1 MINLLRIASS
11 ATDSSSKINKTRDTR
26 GDKNAPRKNT
36 ERQNMNMNKK
46 DKNNIVKI
54 EALRAR
60 LVNEEKE
67 RGGLVLHIDGRA
79 VEISIE
85 REKTFEQVQARFVD
99 FQYNDARKQL
109 EPAFFDVVKIVSDY
123 LTSAEIYNVVKAGVN
138 SFIER
143 GF

>member
-1 MINLLRIASS
+1 M
-11 ATDSSSKINKTRDTR
+11 D
-26 GDKNAPRKNT
+26 
-36 ERQNMNMNKK
+36 MNKK
-46 DKNNIVKI
+46 DKNIAKI
-54 EALRAR
+54 EALRMR

-67 RGGLVLHIDGRA
+67 RGGLVLYVDSRA

-85 REKTFEQVQARFVD
+85 REKTFEQVQARFID
-99 FQYNDARKQL
+99 LQYMETRQQA
-109 EPAFFDVVKIVSDY
+109 ESAFFDIAKVVSDY

>member
-1 MINLLRIASS
+1 
-11 ATDSSSKINKTRDTR
+11 
-26 GDKNAPRKNT
+26 
-36 ERQNMNMNKK
+36 MNKK
-46 DKNNIVKI
+46 DKENIAKI

-60 LVNEEKE
+60 LVNEETE
-67 RGGLVLHIDGRA
+67 RGGLVLHIDARA

-85 REKTFEQVQARFVD
+85 REKTYEQVQARFID
-99 FQYNDARKQL
+99 FQFNDARRQL
-109 EPAFFDVVKIVSDY
+109 EPAFFDVAKIVSDY

>member
-1 MINLLRIASS
+1 
-11 ATDSSSKINKTRDTR
+11 
-26 GDKNAPRKNT
+26 
-36 ERQNMNMNKK
+36 MNMNKK
-46 DKNNIVKI
+46 DRKNIEKI
-54 EALRAR
+54 EALRTH

-67 RGGLVLHIDGRA
+67 RGGLVLYVDGRA

-99 FQYNDARKQL
+99 VQYNDARKQL

>member
-1 MINLLRIASS
+1 
-11 ATDSSSKINKTRDTR
+11 
-26 GDKNAPRKNT
+26 
-36 ERQNMNMNKK
+36 MNMNKK

-85 REKTFEQVQARFVD
+85 REKTFEQVNARFVD

-109 EPAFFDVVKIVSDY
+109 EPAFFDIVKIVSDY
-123 LTSAEIYNVVKAGVN
+123 LTSAEIYNVIKAGVN
-138 SFIER
+138 SFVER